1 MYKRQELEQLDDY
14 IVYFTN
20 TAGETYPI
28 AVDITEAP
36 VIKDIDL
43 NMKDPCYGV
52 CLLYTSTNISTSG
65 ITNDIQIAMLKK
77 NLDTVET
84 AGADIAKMM
93 EASVTPE
100 LGQNIDLRI

>member
-1 MYKRQELEQLDDY
+1 MYT
-14 IVYFTN
+14 IGGMIMTI
-20 TAGETYPI
+20 AG
-28 AVDITEAP
+28 
-36 VIKDIDL
+36 L
-43 NMKDPCYGV
+43 
-52 CLLYTSTNISTSG
+52 STNISTSG

-93 EASVTPE
+93 GASVTPE

>member
-1 MYKRQELEQLDDY
+1 MT
-14 IVYFTN
+14 I
-20 TAGETYPI
+20 AG
-28 AVDITEAP
+28 
-36 VIKDIDL
+36 L
-43 NMKDPCYGV
+43 
-52 CLLYTSTNISTSG
+52 STNISTSG
-65 ITNDIQIAMLKK
+65 ITNDIHDIQIAMLKK